1 VRKYGLPNDPAEL
14 SNHRCTGSA
23 DDAFYANWK
32 LTKRGKTVALDL
44 IFQVMSSDPFVHRQL
59 VLDGV
64 GISILPLWMAK
75 DPAIAA
81 DLERV
86 LPLWV
91 PDPVSLCALY
101 SGTSDMIPKV
111 KIFLDFMAAH
121 LGTDLD
127 PRLHGL
133 KAKECFAETVGQR
146 LLAVQKKVARTQ
158 LR

>member
-1 VRKYGLPNDPAEL
+1 
-14 SNHRCTGSA
+14 
-23 DDAFYANWK
+23 
-32 LTKRGKTVALDL
+32 
-44 IFQVMSSDPFVHRQL
+44 
-59 VLDGV
+59 
-64 GISILPLWMAK
+64 MAK
-75 DPAIAA
+75 DSAIAA

-133 KAKECFAETVGQR
+133 KAKECFAETIGQR
-146 LLAVQKKVARTQ
+146 LLAVQKKVARQ